1 MPKSNNKDQQEPT
14 MFTTRDEWR
23 AWLEEHHDKA
33 DGLWLAYY
41 KKHTGKP
48 SVQYEEAVEE
58 AICFGWI
65 DSLVKAID
73 DERYMQHYTPR
84 KKSSVWSQSNKDRVH
99 RMIVE
104 GRMTE
109 YGMAVVLEAQKGGNW
124 EALTDVD
131 NLVVPEDLSAALS
144 ENEKAG
150 EFFNQLNASDQKA
163 YLYWIASAK
172 QDETRKKRIKMTVK
186 QLAKNKKRTG

>member
-1 MPKSNNKDQQEPT
+1 MSKNSNKDQPEPT
-14 MFTTRDEWR
+14 MFTNREEWR
-23 AWLEEHHDKA
+23 AWLENNHDKS
-33 DGLWLAYY
+33 DGIWLAYY
-41 KKHTGKP
+41 KKHTGKS

-65 DSLVKAID
+65 DSQVKAID
-73 DERYMQHYTPR
+73 DERYVQHYTPR

-109 YGMAVVLEAQKGGNW
+109 YGMAAVLEAQKGGNW
-124 EALTDVD
+124 EALADVD

-144 ENEKAG
+144 ANEKAE
-150 EFFNQLNASDQKA
+150 EFFNQVSSSDQKA

>member
-1 MPKSNNKDQQEPT
+1 MPDNGNNDQPEPI
-14 MFTTRDEWR
+14 MFATREEWR
-23 AWLEEHHDKA
+23 SWLEGHHDES
-33 DGLWLAYY
+33 DGIWLAYY

-73 DERYMQHYTPR
+73 EERYMQHYSPR

-99 RMIVE
+99 RMIIE

-109 YGMAVVLEAQKGGNW
+109 FGMATVLAAQKGGNW

-144 ENEKAG
+144 ENEKAE
-150 EFFNQLNASDQKA
+150 EFFNQINSSDQKA
-163 YLYWIASAK
+163 YLYWIASTK